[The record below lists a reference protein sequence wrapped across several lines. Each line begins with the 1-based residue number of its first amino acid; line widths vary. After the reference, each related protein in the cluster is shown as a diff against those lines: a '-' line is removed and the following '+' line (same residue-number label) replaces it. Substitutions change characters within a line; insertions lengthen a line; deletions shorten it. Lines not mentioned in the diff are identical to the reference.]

1 MSIEKMQLVNI
12 AGKLKNLDAVIE
24 KCIDSKCFH
33 IESAVSDTDNN
44 GFSLL
49 HEENPY
55 RETLERLVSVN
66 FDSEI
71 DFHETDFM
79 DIIAEP
85 VESLSRYVSEISEKM
100 KILTEE
106 ITQTKNSILQY
117 EQIVAQLKHLHGMDI
132 DMEKLFS
139 CKHIHVRF
147 GKLPVDSYSKLEYY
161 GNDSFTFVY
170 YDVDKD
176 YYWGMYFAPI

>member
-24 KCIDSKCFH
+24 KCIGSKCFH
-33 IESAVSDTDNN
+33 IESASAVSDTDNT

-55 RETLERLVSVN
+55 RETLEGLLSVN
-66 FDSEI
+66 FDGEI
-71 DFHETDFM
+71 DFHETDFG
-79 DIIAEP
+79 DIISEP
-85 VESLSRYVSEISEKM
+85 VESLSQYVSEISEKM
-100 KILTEE
+100 KVITEE
-106 ITQTKNSILQY
+106 MVQTKNSILQY
-117 EQIVAQLKHLHGMDI
+117 EQIIAQLKHLHGMDI

-161 GNDSFTFVY
+161 GNCLLYTSPSPRDS
-170 YDVDKD
+170 
-176 YYWGMYFAPI
+176 

>member
-85 VESLSRYVSEISEKM
+85 E
-100 KILTEE
+100 
-106 ITQTKNSILQY
+106 
-117 EQIVAQLKHLHGMDI
+117 
-132 DMEKLFS
+132 
-139 CKHIHVRF
+139 
-147 GKLPVDSYSKLEYY
+147 
-161 GNDSFTFVY
+161 
-170 YDVDKD
+170 
-176 YYWGMYFAPI
+176 